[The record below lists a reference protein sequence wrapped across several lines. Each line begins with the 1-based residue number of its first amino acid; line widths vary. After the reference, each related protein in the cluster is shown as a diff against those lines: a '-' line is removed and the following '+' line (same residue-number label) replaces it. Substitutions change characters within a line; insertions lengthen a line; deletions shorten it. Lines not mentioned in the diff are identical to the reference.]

1 MARALSAGVWL
12 GGAGV
17 LLAAGAAWAGPAAEG
32 GGGSLLNF
40 TPAAWDFI
48 KKGGIT
54 MVPLGLCSIVGL
66 AVVFERLF
74 AFRREKVVP
83 DEVVHASERYWRR
96 GDFEEAL
103 RVYERFDV
111 PLARILRAGL
121 QRRHLGIDEM
131 ERAMVGS
138 GQHESSVLGRNLRAL
153 GVIANLAP
161 MLGFFGT
168 VIGMLSAFEAIG
180 KAGTVT
186 PTLVAAGISEALIT
200 TVAGLAVG
208 IPALAGY
215 HYLRS
220 RADRYL
226 FEMENIAFDLLDAL
240 VIAEAPGRK
249 PLRPPA
255 RAAGE
260 GRAAAQDAGEDG

>member
-1 MARALSAGVWL
+1 VTAWKAGAWAGAALL
-12 GGAGV
+12 M
-17 LLAAGAAWAGPAAEG
+17 AAGAALAAQAGQAAPAPPAG
-32 GGGSLLNF
+32 GGGLFGLS
-40 TPAAWDFI
+40 PAAWDFV

-54 MVPLGLCSIVGL
+54 MVPLGVCSIVAL

-74 AFRREKVVP
+74 AFRREKVIP
-83 DEVVHASERYWRR
+83 NEVVHASERYWRR
-96 GDFEEAL
+96 ADFDAAL

-111 PLARILRAGL
+111 PLARILRAGV

-131 ERAMVGS
+131 ERAMVGT

-168 VIGMLSAFEAIG
+168 VLGMLSAFEAIG
-180 KAGTVT
+180 RAGTVT
-186 PTLVAAGISEALIT
+186 PSLVAGGISEALIT

-220 RADRYL
+220 RADRL
-226 FEMENIAFDLLDAL
+226 IFEMENIALNLLDAL
-240 VIAEAPGRK
+240 VVAETPGRK
-249 PLRPPA
+249 PLRASAPA
-255 RAAGE
+255 E
-260 GRAAAQDAGEDG
+260 AGEDA

>member
-1 MARALSAGVWL
+1 MRAWNAGAWL

-17 LLAAGAAWAGPAAEG
+17 ILAAGAAWAAPAD
-32 GGGSLLNF
+32 GGGSLPGF

-54 MVPLGLCSIVGL
+54 MIPIGLCSIVGL

-74 AFRREKVVP
+74 VFRREKVVP
-83 DEVVHASERYWRR
+83 GEVVHASERYWRR
-96 GDFEEAL
+96 GDFEAAL

-138 GQHESSVLGRNLRAL
+138 GQHESTVLGRNLRAL

-168 VIGMLSAFEAIG
+168 VTGMLSAFEAIG

-226 FEMENIAFDLLDAL
+226 FEMENIALDLLDAL
-240 VIAEAPGRK
+240 VIAEAPGRS
-249 PLRPPA
+249 PARPPA

-260 GRAAAQDAGEDG
+260 SRAPAPGAGEDD

>member
-1 MARALSAGVWL
+1 M
-12 GGAGV
+12 
-17 LLAAGAAWAGPAAEG
+17 
-32 GGGSLLNF
+32 
-40 TPAAWDFI
+40 I
-48 KKGGIT
+48 
-54 MVPLGLCSIVGL
+54 PLGLCSIVGL

-83 DEVVHASERYWRR
+83 GEVVHASERYWRR
-96 GDFEEAL
+96 GDFEAAL

-111 PLARILRAGL
+111 PLARILRAG
-121 QRRHLGIDEM
+121 RRHLGIDEM
-131 ERAMVGS
+131 ERAMVGT

-180 KAGTVT
+180 RAGTVT
-186 PTLVAAGISEALIT
+186 PSLVAAGISEALIT

-220 RADRYL
+220 RADRL
-226 FEMENIAFDLLDAL
+226 IFEMENIALDLLDAL
-240 VIAEAPGRK
+240 VVAQTPGRA
-249 PLRPPA
+249 PLRPA
-255 RAAGE
+255 VRAAEE
-260 GRAAAQDAGEDG
+260 GAGPAGEEA

>member
-200 TVAGLAVG
+200 TAMGLAAA
-208 IPALAGY
+208 IPAAVFFNFY
-215 HYLRS
+215 NS
-220 RADRYL
+220 RIKVLSSMMDDFAL
-226 FEMENIAFDLLDAL
+226 EFLNIVERHFT
-240 VIAEAPGRK
+240 
-249 PLRPPA
+249 
-255 RAAGE
+255 
-260 GRAAAQDAGEDG
+260 

>member
-1 MARALSAGVWL
+1 MRAWNAGAWL

-17 LLAAGAAWAGPAAEG
+17 ILAAGAAWAAPAD
-32 GGGSLLNF
+32 GGGSLLGF

-54 MVPLGLCSIVGL
+54 MIPIGLCSIVGL

-83 DEVVHASERYWRR
+83 GEVVHASGRYWRR

-138 GQHESSVLGRNLRAL
+138 GQHESTVLGRNLRAL

-168 VIGMLSAFEAIG
+168 VTGMLSAFEAIG

-226 FEMENIAFDLLDAL
+226 FEMENIALDLLDAL
-240 VIAEAPGRK
+240 VIAQAPGRS
-249 PLRPPA
+249 PVRPPA

-260 GRAAAQDAGEDG
+260 SRAPAPGAGEDG